1 MLITRSGFFTT
12 VQDRGRTG
20 NRQYGVVVSGA
31 MDDLSLRLG
40 NWLVGNE
47 CGAGALEM
55 TMTGASVQFDEP
67 VFVAFTG
74 AEASIECQGKPI
86 PMWRP
91 VYIPQGSEVHVK
103 RCIQGSRVYLCI
115 AGGIDVPKIL
125 GSRSTYVRG
134 PFGGFEGRA
143 LKKGDSLP
151 IGRPNEMIQA
161 VIDAIPKANVR
172 VLATNWGIAPSV
184 YQCLKNTRVRC
195 IEGSEYSYFTTASQ
209 QDFWRTPYKI
219 TPESDRMGFRLDG
232 TRLEMSG
239 SKEMISEA
247 VAIGTIQVPSSGQ
260 PIILMADRQTTGG
273 YPKIANVITFDIP
286 TLAQKLPR
294 TELHF
299 EYVTLE
305 EAQRLYVQRER
316 ELQMIRSA
324 IQLKWR
330 KEKNNESRY

>member
-1 MLITRSGFFTT
+1 MAMLITRPGFFTT

-20 NRQYGVVVSGA
+20 NRQYGVIVSGA

-55 TMTGASVQFDEP
+55 TMTGASVQFDQP

-74 AEASIECQGKPI
+74 AEASIECQGKPV

-91 VYIPQGSEVHVK
+91 VYVPAGSEVHVRK
-103 RCIQGSRVYLCI
+103 FIQGSRVSLSV
-115 AGGIDVPKIL
+115 AGGIDVPKVL
-125 GSRSTYVRG
+125 GSRSTYARG
-134 PFGGFEGRA
+134 QFGGFEGRS
-143 LKKGDSLP
+143 LKKGDNLP
-151 IGRPNEMIQA
+151 IGRPNETVQA
-161 VIDAIPKANVR
+161 VIDGIPKAAAR
-172 VLATNWGIAPSV
+172 VLATNWGISSSV
-184 YQCLKNTRVRC
+184 YQFLKNTRFRC
-195 IEGSEYSYFTTASQ
+195 IAGSEYRCFTDASQ
-209 QDFWRTPYKI
+209 QDFWGKPYKI

-232 TRLEMSG
+232 ARLQMNK

-273 YPKIANVITFDIP
+273 YPKVANVTTVDLP
-286 TLAQKLPR
+286 SLAQKIPG
-294 TELHF
+294 TEVYF

-305 EAQRLYVQRER
+305 ESQQLYIQREH

-330 KEKNNESRY
+330 KEREQ